1 MMNKI
6 RALRMMEEQK
16 QKGNYTLSEGAFF
29 LNNNIIPSG
38 ECDYYIN
45 DKRVS
50 KSEFEEYVSSCE
62 FTATIDNKVKGD
74 EKMSQTNN
82 INTNEVE
89 NIDDKVYLGAVHVA
103 EDLKSDVIND
113 LLSQNGCNGRD
124 KIGCVWVINDSSMY
138 YNMNNLWFKEA
149 ELNTTKKEEKE
160 EVEPYQFMYE
170 PEVEEDDGD
179 EDLGYVST
187 ITNAGETLTEDQI
200 EALDGVEGSEFVE
213 NVYNEAF
220 NKLAEESK
228 AKSVVKE
235 EIKEVD
241 DLPTLSEIYE
251 GVDEDDFFIEVN
263 DNEYFDE
270 EDSYIGEHVDEM
282 LNEIDDE
289 DLDDDTEIWDDE
301 FEDEDIETLA
311 DEDEDLVCSII
322 EEKAKELQKTVD
334 NEVMEFLNE
343 EEDSDVPFYDVYD
356 DVYYDDNDDVPY
368 YDEDGNEWNDEYD
381 EVEDELEEV
390 EETMIQREN
399 RKRSE
404 FAKKYVGELY
414 DEGNYVEDEGY
425 MDDEEYESNGV
436 YEEAFYI
443 KDELNPELK
452 LAVVKMSNKKHPS
465 KVVKTSIDSAN
476 SVMNIDTPE
485 VKGYTIEDLLSLTK
499 YLVSKEIGPED
510 NRILEIVIEKLTEA
524 QMWYKTQK

>member
-45 DKRVS
+45 DKKVS

-74 EKMSQTNN
+74 EKMSQANN

-89 NIDDKVYLGAVHVA
+89 NIDDKVYLGAVHEA
-103 EDLKSDVIND
+103 EDLKSNVISD

-149 ELNTTKKEEKE
+149 ELNVLKKEEKE
-160 EVEPYQFMYE
+160 EDAEPYQFMYE
-170 PEVEEDDGD
+170 PEVEDDED

-187 ITNAGETLTEDQI
+187 ITNAGETLTEEQI

-228 AKSVVKE
+228 AKSAVKE
-235 EIKEVD
+235 ETEDVD

-251 GVDEDDFFIEVN
+251 GVDEDDFFIESNV
-263 DNEYFDE
+263 NEYFDE
-270 EDSYIGEHVDEM
+270 EDSYVGERVDEM

-289 DLDDDTEIWDDE
+289 DLDDDVEILDDE
-301 FEDEDIETLA
+301 FEDED
-311 DEDEDLVCSII
+311 
-322 EEKAKELQKTVD
+322 
-334 NEVMEFLNE
+334 MEMSPE
-343 EEDSDVPFYDVYD
+343 
-356 DVYYDDNDDVPY
+356 
-368 YDEDGNEWNDEYD
+368 
-381 EVEDELEEV
+381 ELEEDETIMKIV
-390 EETMIQREN
+390 EERDKNDNGN
-399 RKRSE
+399 R
-404 FAKKYVGELY
+404 YTL
-414 DEGNYVEDEGY
+414 
-425 MDDEEYESNGV
+425 EE
-436 YEEAFYI
+436 
-443 KDELNPELK
+443 
-452 LAVVKMSNKKHPS
+452 
-465 KVVKTSIDSAN
+465 VVKT
-476 SVMNIDTPE
+476 
-485 VKGYTIEDLLSLTK
+485 LSNL
-499 YLVSKEIGPED
+499 YGIH
-510 NRILEIVIEKLTEA
+510 
-524 QMWYKTQK
+524 

>member
-45 DKRVS
+45 DKKVS

-187 ITNAGETLTEDQI
+187 ITNAGETLTEEQI

-251 GVDEDDFFIEVN
+251 GVDEDDFFIETD
-263 DNEYFDE
+263 DNEYF
-270 EDSYIGEHVDEM
+270 EDASKIAKIVSEGNYIEDHVDELLDEM
-282 LNEIDDE
+282 EDNDDE
-289 DLDDDTEIWDDE
+289 DVEIWEDD
-301 FEDEDIETLA
+301 FEDEDMETVMEDDVEQESLVC
-311 DEDEDLVCSII
+311 DILKTESQHLQEVVDDEIMEFINGEDE
-322 EEKAKELQKTVD
+322 EET
-334 NEVMEFLNE
+334 
-343 EEDSDVPFYDVYD
+343 VPF
-356 DVYYDDNDDVPY
+356 
-368 YDEDGNEWNDEYD
+368 YDEDGNAWVDEYD
-381 EVEDELEEV
+381 EADYDDEYGDEEYV
-390 EETMIQREN
+390 DDLYNKRFEE
-399 RKRSE
+399 
-404 FAKKYVGELY
+404 
-414 DEGNYVEDEGY
+414 
-425 MDDEEYESNGV
+425 DEEYEDEEVVETEGI
-436 YEEAFYI
+436 YEHAVYI
-443 KDELNPELK
+443 KDEVNPDLK
-452 LAVVKMSNKKHPS
+452 VAIVKMSNRNYPS
-465 KVVKTSIDSAN
+465 KFVNTSIDPAN
-476 SVMNIDTPE
+476 AVMNIDTPE
-485 VKGYTIEDLLSLTK
+485 VKGYTIEDLLSITK
-499 YLVSKEIGPED
+499 YLVSKEID
-510 NRILEIVIEKLTEA
+510 SSDSRKLQIVVEKLIEA
-524 QMWYKTQK
+524 QMWYGIQNK